1 LQNNMNVPNAREL
14 CNYTGKQKFDVIESC
29 ILYCNKKNYLIKIKP
44 LGQHADED
52 FFLD

>member
-29 ILYCNKKNYLIKIKP
+29 ILYCNKKKLPDKNK
-44 LGQHADED
+44 ASRAAC
-52 FFLD
+52 